1 MHPIRKQRLI
11 IVAIIVVGASVATA
25 LIAKSLS
32 ENLNLFYEPI
42 RVQSGE
48 APIGRKIRIGGMVM
62 KDSLER
68 VPDSLTVRF
77 VVTDY
82 QAQVLIEYT
91 GILPDMFAEESGTVA
106 TGKLNTDGVFIADQ
120 VLAKHDEN
128 YMPPEVAEALN
139 IKQGKKLNDQEQN
152 KSLLDAY

>member
-11 IVAIIVVGASVATA
+11 IVAIIVVGASVAAA

-62 KDSLER
+62 KNSLER
-68 VPDSLTVRF
+68 VPNSLTARF

-82 QAQVLIEYT
+82 QAQVLVEYT
-91 GILPDMFAEESGTVA
+91 GILPDMFSEEAGTVA
-106 TGKLNTDGVFIADQ
+106 TGKLNADGVFIADQ

-139 IKQGKKLNDQEQN
+139 IKQGKKLNDQQQN